1 MKITL
6 LIYSKDVSYIT
17 NLFVFWGCYISI
29 LTIYIIEYIY
39 IYSNNY
45 ISVQKLVFSVANIFS
60 YVNKDK
66 GLLIKTKRVSM
77 IKYDSSKETI
87 FESLANLDI
96 YVETILHGIYVE
108 TSLTLESITW
118 QNLQRFCSYLNVT
131 KLPISIDYA

>member
-1 MKITL
+1 M
-6 LIYSKDVSYIT
+6 
-17 NLFVFWGCYISI
+17 
-29 LTIYIIEYIY
+29 
-39 IYSNNY
+39 
-45 ISVQKLVFSVANIFS
+45 QKLVFSVANILS
-60 YVNKDK
+60 YVNKDI

>member
-1 MKITL
+1 M
-6 LIYSKDVSYIT
+6 
-17 NLFVFWGCYISI
+17 
-29 LTIYIIEYIY
+29 
-39 IYSNNY
+39 
-45 ISVQKLVFSVANIFS
+45 QKLVFSVANILS
-60 YVNKDK
+60 YVNKDI

-77 IKYDSSKETI
+77 IKYDSNKETI

-131 KLPISIDYA
+131 KLPISID

>member
-1 MKITL
+1 M
-6 LIYSKDVSYIT
+6 
-17 NLFVFWGCYISI
+17 
-29 LTIYIIEYIY
+29 
-39 IYSNNY
+39 
-45 ISVQKLVFSVANIFS
+45 QKLVFSVANILS
-60 YVNKDK
+60 YVNKDI

-77 IKYDSSKETI
+77 IKYDSNKETI